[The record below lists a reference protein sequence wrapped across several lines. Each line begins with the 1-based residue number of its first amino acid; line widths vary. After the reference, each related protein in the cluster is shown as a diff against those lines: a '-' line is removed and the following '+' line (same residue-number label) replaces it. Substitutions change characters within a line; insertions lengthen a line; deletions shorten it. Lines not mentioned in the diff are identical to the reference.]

1 MFLTYFN
8 ICYLLFVFRSGSQNT
23 YSTIK
28 AEISNAKKEN
38 FNMVNVKIILEY
50 EYFTLPDN
58 DFIKNSKHV
67 TISYTVRYYQTM
79 L

>member
-8 ICYLLFVFRSGSQNT
+8 VCYLLFVFRFGSQNT

-28 AEISNAKKEN
+28 VEISNAKKEN

-50 EYFTLPDN
+50 FTLPDN
-58 DFIKNSKHV
+58 DFIKNPKHV
-67 TISYTVRYYQTM
+67 AISYTERYH
-79 L
+79 

>member
-8 ICYLLFVFRSGSQNT
+8 MCYLLFVFRSGSQNT

-28 AEISNAKKEN
+28 FEISKAKKEN

-50 EYFTLPDN
+50 FTLPDN
-58 DFIKNSKHV
+58 DFIKNPKYAA
-67 TISYTVRYYQTM
+67 ISYTVRYHRI
-79 L
+79 

>member
-8 ICYLLFVFRSGSQNT
+8 VCYLLFVFRFGSQNT

-28 AEISNAKKEN
+28 VEISNAKKKKKIS
-38 FNMVNVKIILEY
+38 MVNVKINL

-58 DFIKNSKHV
+58 DFTKKVKHV
-67 TISYTVRYYQTM
+67 AISYTEKYHQT
-79 L
+79 

>member
-28 AEISNAKKEN
+28 LEISNAKKEN

-50 EYFTLPDN
+50 FTLPDN
-58 DFIKNSKHV
+58 DFIKNPKNA
-67 TISYTVRYYQTM
+67 TISYTVRYYRT
-79 L
+79 